1 MRETEAFS
9 RNFLSGKGQC
19 SGVLKTLGTGNVN
32 FQTHQ
37 TTKEN
42 VVIIKMWVWSLRSGR
57 GGALDEGGA
66 WALSPL

>member
-9 RNFLSGKGQC
+9 RNFPSGKGQC
-19 SGVLKTLGTGNVN
+19 NGVLKTLGTGNVN

-42 VVIIKMWVWSLRSGR
+42 VVIIKMWVLVSEVGEGR
-57 GGALDEGGA
+57 G
-66 WALSPL
+66 SR

>member
-9 RNFLSGKGQC
+9 RNFPSGKGQC

-42 VVIIKMWVWSLRSGR
+42 VVIIKMWVLVSEVGEGR
-57 GGALDEGGA
+57 G
-66 WALSPL
+66 SR